1 MSYCVN
7 CGVELEKSC
16 KACPLCDTPVIN
28 PKEKPDK
35 KAIPAYPE
43 DVSIPKSTKKL
54 YISFVFSFAI
64 LIPSLVLI
72 ILNAFIF
79 GNPVLKYIIS
89 GFVVAWIWFI
99 FPLLWKKPIPSVL
112 VAIDALAL
120 MAYFYLYRFGGDDS
134 GWVYGIAMPVVIIL
148 WAIVNI
154 FLLWLRKKRSKSA
167 ISIAVLGAIN
177 VMTFVSEIAIS
188 LFLTNTPQIIVSLV
202 MTACCVSL
210 MIFFIVLEKSKRMKA
225 WLERKFFL

>member
-28 PKEKPDK
+28 PKEKPDE

-99 FPLLWKKPIPSVL
+99 FPLLWKKPIPAVL

-154 FLLWLRKKRSKSA
+154 FLLWLRKKRSKCA
-167 ISIAVLGAIN
+167 ISVAVLGAIN
-177 VMTFVSEIAIS
+177 IMTFVSEIAIS

>member
-28 PKEKPDK
+28 PKEKSDEK
-35 KAIPAYPE
+35 SIPAYPE

-79 GNPVLKYIIS
+79 ENPVLKYIIS

-99 FPLLWKKPIPSVL
+99 FPLLWKKPIPAVL

-134 GWVYGIAMPVVIIL
+134 GWVYGIAMPIVIIL